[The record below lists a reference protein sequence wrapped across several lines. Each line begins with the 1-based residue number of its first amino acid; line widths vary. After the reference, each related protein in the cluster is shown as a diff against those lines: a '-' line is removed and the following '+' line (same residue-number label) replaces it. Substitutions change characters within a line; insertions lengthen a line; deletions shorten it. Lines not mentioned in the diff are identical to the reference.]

1 MHRVRRQGYRSEEIA
16 GNPFPLQSRAAVP
29 GLWPKNA
36 NSKQTQSTGSTGNQ
50 SKVAARG
57 YAPIA
62 ELSLMS
68 PLSLLSAVREQR
80 QSFTLSP

>member
-1 MHRVRRQGYRSEEIA
+1 MRGGRVVEVRKLLGTH
-16 GNPFPLQSRAAVP
+16 FPLQSHAAVP

-36 NSKQTQSTGSTGNQ
+36 NSKQTQSTGSIGNQ
-50 SKVAARG
+50 SKVAAHG
-57 YAPIA
+57 YALIA

-68 PLSLLSAVREQR
+68 PLSLLSAVREPR